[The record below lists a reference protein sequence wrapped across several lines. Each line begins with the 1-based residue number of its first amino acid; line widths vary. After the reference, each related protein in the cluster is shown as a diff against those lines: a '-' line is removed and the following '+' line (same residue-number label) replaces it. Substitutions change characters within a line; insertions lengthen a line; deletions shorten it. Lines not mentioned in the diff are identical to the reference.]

1 MNMDKNNYWHYQII
15 NKGTKNNPLLCV
27 HEVHFD
33 GQTNKIVGWS
43 QNAIELETLESIEG
57 IKNRLTKIIEDI
69 QKYDILLES
78 ELLDWKKRSK

>member
-43 QNAIELETLESIEG
+43 QNAIELENLESIEG

-78 ELLDWKKRSK
+78 ELLDNQTNL

>member
-43 QNAIELETLESIEG
+43 QNAIELENLESTED

-69 QKYDILLES
+69 EKHDTLLES
-78 ELLDWKKRSK
+78 ELLDNQTNL